1 MASGILGKANP
12 SAATNTT
19 VYTVPSNKLAT
30 VNISICNRGGTA
42 ANIRVGLSS
51 SATPGDDEFI
61 EYGTSILANG
71 VLERFGVM
79 IGSGTNVVVYSDA
92 ATVSVMVFGAE
103 G

>member
-12 SAATNTT
+12 AAATNTT
-19 VYTVPSNKLAT
+19 VYTVPAGKVAT

-42 ANIRVGLSS
+42 ANVRVALAATG
-51 SATPGDDEFI
+51 TPGLDEYI
-61 EYGTSILANG
+61 EYGTAILANG

-79 IGSGTNVVVYSDA
+79 IGAATNVVVYSDA

>member
-12 SAATNTT
+12 AAATNTT
-19 VYTVPSNKLAT
+19 VYTVPADKVAT

-42 ANIRVGLSS
+42 ANVRVALAATG
-51 SATPGDDEFI
+51 TPGDDEFI
-61 EYGTSILANG
+61 EYGTSVLANG

-79 IGSGTNVVVYSDA
+79 IGEGTNVVVYSDA